1 MIGFNRQHQECR
13 ARDYNELR
21 QSRTDNFRDIAS
33 SRLTE
38 ESVVHELAQKGTRDA
53 NIQESQS
60 AADVSIDAKK
70 ERLRGQGRRVD
81 RDMIGVQMGL
91 RKSLDQIQLLEVAKR
106 EAYTNILER
115 RYFCYSHII
124 FNLSD

>member
-1 MIGFNRQHQECR
+1 MFIQFLIGLNRQHQEHR

-38 ESVVHELAQKGTRDA
+38 ENVIHEWGQKGTRDA
-53 NIQESQS
+53 KIQKSQS
-60 AADVSIDAKK
+60 AADISINAKK
-70 ERLRGQGRRVD
+70 DRLRGQGRRVE

-91 RKSLDQIQLLEVAKR
+91 RKSLDQIQLLEAAKR
-106 EAYTNILER
+106 EACNNILEKR
-115 RYFCYSHII
+115 
-124 FNLSD
+124 

>member
-1 MIGFNRQHQECR
+1 MFIQFLIGLNKQHQECR

-38 ESVVHELAQKGTRDA
+38 ESVIQEQTQKGTRDA
-53 NIQESQS
+53 KIQKSQS
-60 AADVSIDAKK
+60 AADVSINAKK
-70 ERLRGQGRRVD
+70 ERLRGEGRRVD
-81 RDMIGVQMGL
+81 RDMIGVQIGL

-106 EAYTNILER
+106 EAYNNILEK
-115 RYFCYSHII
+115 RY
-124 FNLSD
+124 